1 MSILETQTLA
11 CPACGQALS
20 FQVAHS
26 VLADRRPDL
35 REAVLANRLQGGVC
49 EHCGARFRREPEL
62 NYLDIGRG
70 QWILVRPA
78 AEGVDWPELEAH
90 AQGLYELGYGLLAP
104 APAREIGRG
113 LTARIAFGWPALREK
128 LLARDA
134 GLDDVA
140 LECLKL
146 NLMRTLDAPPLGD
159 TIELRLQAVD
169 ARVLTL
175 AWLDAD
181 GERLLETLQVPRLA
195 YDEVAASPD
204 DYRELRAALAAG
216 PYVDMNRL
224 LVDPAD
230 REELPQDAA
239 A

>member
-1 MSILETQTLA
+1 MSILENQSIS
-11 CPACGQALS
+11 CPACGHALS

-35 REAVLANRLQGGVC
+35 REALLTNRLQADAC
-49 EHCGARFRREPEL
+49 EKCGAWFRREPEM
-62 NYLDIGRG
+62 NYLDLGRG

-78 AEGVDWPELEAH
+78 GEVVDWPDLEAH

-104 APAREIGRG
+104 AAAREIGRD
-113 LTARIAFGWPALREK
+113 LTVRIAFGWPALREK
-128 LLARDA
+128 VLACDA

-159 TIELRLQAVD
+159 TIELRLQAAD
-169 ARVLTL
+169 ARFLTL

-181 GERLLETLQVPRLA
+181 GERTLETLQVPRVA
-195 YDEVAASPD
+195 YEEVAASPD
-204 DYRELRAALAAG
+204 DYQELRAALTAG
-216 PYVDMNRL
+216 PYVDINRL
-224 LVDPAD
+224 LIDPVD
-230 REELPQDAA
+230 REVLPQDAA